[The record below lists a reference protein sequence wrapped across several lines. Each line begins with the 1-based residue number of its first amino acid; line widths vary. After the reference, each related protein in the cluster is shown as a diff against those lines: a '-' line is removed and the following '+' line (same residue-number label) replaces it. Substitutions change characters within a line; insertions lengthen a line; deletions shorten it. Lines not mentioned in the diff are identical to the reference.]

1 MESRAFIKA
10 AAALIEKIEVARDTL
25 STGDEQRATRDNL
38 QKEANQLFGGL
49 QNPTLPSAYRL
60 RDVALRNGYAVD
72 PKVQHR
78 LAQFENLTA

>member
-10 AAALIEKIEVARDTL
+10 AAVLIEKIETARD
-25 STGDEQRATRDNL
+25 SMSPGAERDEVRNGL
-38 QKEANQLFGGL
+38 QKEVGQLFGGL

-60 RDVALRNGYAVD
+60 RDVALRSGYAVD

>member
-1 MESRAFIKA
+1 MESRSFIKA
-10 AAALIEKIEVARDTL
+10 AADLIKKIDDSQNTIGTAEQIRVQRD
-25 STGDEQRATRDNL
+25 GL
-38 QKEANQLFGGL
+38 QKDVSQLFGGL

-60 RDVALRNGYAVD
+60 RDVALRNGYFVD